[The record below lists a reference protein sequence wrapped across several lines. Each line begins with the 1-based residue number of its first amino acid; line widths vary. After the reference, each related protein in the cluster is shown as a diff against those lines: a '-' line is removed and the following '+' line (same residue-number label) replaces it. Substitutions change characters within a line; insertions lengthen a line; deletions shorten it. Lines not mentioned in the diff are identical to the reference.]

1 MATIQNE
8 GVLMT
13 EKKAFR
19 RASLRQVRQAG
30 IYFSVAELN
39 KRGVSATPYVGKKSK
54 IDIVAD
60 NHDKSRSIFLR
71 VKSKRGRVWQ
81 SSIMDGQ
88 PMMPKSDE
96 LNFWAFVSLGNYG
109 EHPRFWVVPNWW
121 IKNDIYLAHQEYL
134 KKHGGTRP
142 VTPDSTHHSIDE
154 SRLSEWQDRWD
165 ILDIFN

>member
-1 MATIQNE
+1 MATILNE
-8 GVLMT
+8 GALVT
-13 EKKAFR
+13 EKKTFR
-19 RASLRQVRQAG
+19 KASLQQVRQAG

-39 KRGVSATPYVGKKSK
+39 KRGVSATPVKKKSK
-54 IDIVAD
+54 IVIIAD
-60 NHDKSRSIFLR
+60 NHDKSRSITLR
-71 VKSKRGRVWQ
+71 VKSKRSRVWQ

-96 LNFWAFVSLGNYG
+96 SNFWVFVSLGNYD
-109 EHPRFWVVPNWW
+109 EHPKFWVVPNWW